1 MVIFVGQAISAP
13 SRLMKARSHL
23 EALRVDLAIGDH
35 VTTVPIDDLVI
46 IAGDAGNRHY
56 TIVGNHDSI
65 ILEHTRMEMYVHF
78 EVNVRKNAAM
88 GRPSMS
94 DLEGTMVS
102 FRTLSTK
109 P

>member
-1 MVIFVGQAISAP
+1 MNT
-13 SRLMKARSHL
+13 RSHL

-35 VTTVPIDDLVI
+35 VTTVPIVDLVL

-65 ILEHTRMEMYVHF
+65 FLQHTRMEIYVHF

-88 GRPSMS
+88 GRPSMN
-94 DLEGTMVS
+94 DLEWTMVS
-102 FRTLSTK
+102 FLRTMSTQ
-109 P
+109 PWQMVA